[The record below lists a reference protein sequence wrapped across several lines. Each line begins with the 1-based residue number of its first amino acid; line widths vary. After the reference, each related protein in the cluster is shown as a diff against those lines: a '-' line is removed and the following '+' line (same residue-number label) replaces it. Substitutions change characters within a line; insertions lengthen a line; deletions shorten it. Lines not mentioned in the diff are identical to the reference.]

1 MTTSSLENLL
11 ERMLRNLASHLIAEF
26 SRNRGSMDLF
36 QSSSMFCPFP
46 VKDCKQAVTSK
57 CFTTFTP
64 LYTFPSVKLTT
75 VTEKKKYSR
84 VLCRSYLSL
93 QKDIQMIFPSAL
105 AKEWKINVS
114 NWKLKARRLWETFY
128 FSQRGAE
135 IFLSKLHEFTAKNAL
150 KRLVQTFSWLKLFI
164 WT

>member
-75 VTEKKKYSR
+75 VTEKKNIQEFCADLTSACRKIFRWFSHQPLQRSERLMFQTESSR
-84 VLCRSYLSL
+84 LEDFG
-93 QKDIQMIFPSAL
+93 KHFIL
-105 AKEWKINVS
+105 AKEV
-114 NWKLKARRLWETFY
+114 LKSSCLSFMSLQPKMLW
-128 FSQRGAE
+128 RD
-135 IFLSKLHEFTAKNAL
+135 
-150 KRLVQTFSWLKLFI
+150 
-164 WT
+164 